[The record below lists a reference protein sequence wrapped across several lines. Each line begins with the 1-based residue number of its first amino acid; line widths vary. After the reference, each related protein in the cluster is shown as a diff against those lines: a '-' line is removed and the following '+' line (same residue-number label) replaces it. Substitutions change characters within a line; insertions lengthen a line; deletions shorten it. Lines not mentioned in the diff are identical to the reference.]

1 MLTPGAVVFVNF
13 PEESKQRVLHAA
25 RVIQNNSNGLVLQS
39 DEAGLGFAPDR
50 VFRLYFELK
59 LKFVQQAAR
68 VEALLG
74 EGELPGGSPGTP
86 ATVSAS
92 AVSNAKGPQGP
103 TFIVKTL
110 GEPVSAEGREC
121 YRVST
126 LMSGLKADLGDEKH
140 GTLAD
145 VSVSGFSIIASQPH
159 AAGEVLSVTLH
170 HEGKTFVGDGAI
182 QSIKPLS
189 DGRLRFGL
197 LCADSDGKRTPLKQG
212 LQQIS
217 VAVQRQQLKRL
228 AGVAA

>member
-13 PEESKQRVLHAA
+13 PEESKQRILHAA
-25 RVIQNNSNGLVLQS
+25 RVVQNNSNGLVLQC
-39 DEAGLGFAPDR
+39 DEAGLELAPER
-50 VFRLYFELK
+50 GFRLYYELK

-68 VEALLG
+68 VEAMLG
-74 EGELPGGSPGTP
+74 ENELPAGATAP
-86 ATVSAS
+86 APPAI
-92 AVSNAKGPQGP
+92 NAKGPQGP
-103 TFIVKTL
+103 TFIAKTL

-126 LMSGLKADLGDEKH
+126 LLSGLKADLGDEKH

-145 VSVSGFSIIASQPH
+145 VSVTGFSIIAAKDY
-159 AAGEVLSVTLH
+159 AAGMVLKVALH
-170 HEGKTFVGDGAI
+170 HEGKVFTGNGAI
-182 QSIKPLS
+182 QSIKALS
-189 DGRLRFGL
+189 DGRLRYGL
-197 LCADSDGKRTPLKQG
+197 LCADIKNHPASLKQG